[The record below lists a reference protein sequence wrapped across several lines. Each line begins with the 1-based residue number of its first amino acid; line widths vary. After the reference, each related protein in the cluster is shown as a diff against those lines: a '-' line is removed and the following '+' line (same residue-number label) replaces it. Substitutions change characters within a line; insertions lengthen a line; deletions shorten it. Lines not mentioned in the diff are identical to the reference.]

1 MTSARKLIKA
11 IPLKDKPA
19 GISRCGMSQATF
31 AQHCFTSKWYELS
44 DQGQIVGS
52 AFDLNFYKQ
61 DALQRPNIRSTVK
74 IKELSKVL

>member
-1 MTSARKLIKA
+1 MPSTREMVKA

-31 AQHCFTSKWYELS
+31 AQHRFTSKWYELS

-52 AFDLNFYKQ
+52 PLDLDFYKHDVGQ
-61 DALQRPNIRSTVK
+61 EPGTRSNVK
-74 IKELSKVL
+74 TKELSKV